1 MKRILLSL
9 GMLTFAGAAVIGGT
23 GAFFSDQV
31 TSEDNVFTAG
41 EVSLTAGDID
51 HTYNGDQANA
61 PVFTDN
67 GFSFD
72 LADIKPLDEG
82 TINYNLENGTNEAYV
97 CVMVDE
103 TGNDDNGV
111 NSPETNAGD
120 LSDGPGSGE
129 LGAFLNVAIGAVN
142 GSLASL
148 SGTWFDLG
156 TIAAGADIDAA
167 IDYCFGEFDGG
178 SCVLDED
185 AVYNLAQ
192 TDSLTADVSFY
203 AVQSR
208 NNDFSCDDLNA
219 EQSVGNND
227 LFTADDRVG
236 AYLSQDW
243 FFYNDSG
250 DTIMSINEF
259 AAQGGTNEIAA
270 AAGRDAA
277 VMILDDGSTLTGSYT
292 GNPRY
297 NIATY
302 QFFATPLADISTM
315 KYTVYDASPSSQTPF
330 LNFNIDFDNSD
341 TWQRRLVHVP
351 GSHGNPGVAVDTWTE
366 VDAIDGGT
374 AMWTISGGSWPI
386 GADAEDG
393 TTPGSTP
400 KSWSEILTEYPT
412 AALRTTDSFFGVRV
426 GYPGPA
432 GEESYVDSIEFD
444 EVLYDFEN

>member
-31 TSEDNVFTAG
+31 TSEANVFTAG
-41 EVSLTAGDID
+41 EVSLTAGALE
-51 HTYNGDQANA
+51 HEYNGVDTNA
-61 PVFTDN
+61 PVFTDT
-67 GFSFD
+67 GFSFN

-82 TINYNLENGTNEAYV
+82 TITYNLTNGSNEAYV

-120 LSDGPGSGE
+120 LSDGAGSGE
-129 LGAFLNVAIGAVN
+129 LGAFLNVAIGAN
-142 GSLASL
+142 TGSLASL
-148 SGTWFDLG
+148 SGTWFSLG
-156 TIAAGADIDAA
+156 TVAAGDPIESD
-167 IDYCFGEFDGG
+167 IDYCFGEFDGS

-219 EQSVGNND
+219 EQSVGNDD

-243 FFYNDSG
+243 FFYNDSA
-250 DTIMSINEF
+250 DTIMGLNEF
-259 AAQGGTNEIAA
+259 GPTGENEIKL

-277 VMILDDGSTLTGSYT
+277 AMLLHDAGA
-292 GNPRY
+292 RY

-302 QFFATPLADISTM
+302 KFFATPLADIDSL
-315 KYTVYDASPSSQTPF
+315 KYTVYDESEGTSQTPYMH
-330 LNFNIDFDNSD
+330 FNIDFDNSD

-351 GSHGNPGVAVDTWTE
+351 GSFGNPGVPGDTWTE
-366 VDAIDGGT
+366 VDAIDGGA
-374 AMWTISGGSWPI
+374 AMWYISGGTWPV
-386 GADAEDG
+386 GAVSEPG

-400 KSWSEILTEYPT
+400 KSWSDILAEYPT

-426 GYPGPA
+426 GHPGPA